1 MILENMKRIKI
12 VTVFLLIS
20 TTMYAQQV
28 VPLYTG
34 KIPNSIIDT
43 VSEKNSGLAGH
54 QFIKD
59 VTSPT
64 LTVYLPEKE
73 KATGTAVI
81 ICPGGGYGF
90 LSISHEGYQVAK
102 VFQNMGIAA
111 FVIKYRLPSDK
122 SMIDKSIG
130 PLQDAQRA
138 IQMVRQEAKEWH
150 IDTSKVG
157 IVGFSAGG
165 HLAALA
171 GTHYDKAYIENTE
184 NINLRPNFL
193 ILAYPVISF
202 TDSLTHLGSR
212 DNLIGKNPS
221 KDKIIFFSNE
231 LHVTK
236 NTPPA
241 FLVHASDDKTVNVEN
256 SIIFYQALLAKGVN
270 SEMLLYPKGRH
281 GFGLNNSTTKDQW
294 MVTCKNWMES
304 NGWLNKKDDHE

>member
-12 VTVFLLIS
+12 VTVLLLIS

-102 VFQNMGIAA
+102 VFQNMGVAA

-122 SMIDKSIG
+122 RMIDKSIG

-138 IQMVRQEAKEWH
+138 IQMVRQEAKQWH
-150 IDTSKVG
+150 IDTSKIG

-212 DNLIGKNPS
+212 DNLIGKNPA
-221 KDKIIFFSNE
+221 KDKINFFSNE

-236 NTPPA
+236 NTPPT

-304 NGWLNKKDDHE
+304 NGWLNKNDDHE